1 MSQSLTQLY
10 VHLVFSTKHRKHFI
24 NEKIAS
30 DLYSYIGGTLSLLG
44 CQPLKIGGMEE
55 HIHIL
60 CCLSKN
66 ITIIKLLQ
74 EIKQSSS
81 KWLKTK
87 SDEFRNFY
95 WQDGYGAF
103 TVSPANVANLIAY
116 IGNQRDHH
124 HKKSFKE
131 EYIEFL
137 EGNDIQYDLRYVWD

>member
-1 MSQSLTQLY
+1 MPQSLTQLY
-10 VHLVFSTKHRKHFI
+10 VHLVFSTKNRTYFI
-24 NEKIAS
+24 NEKIAN
-30 DLYSYIGGTLSLLG
+30 DLYSYIGGTLNKLG
-44 CQPLKIGGMEE
+44 CQPLKIGGVED

-87 SDEFRNFY
+87 ADELRNFY

-103 TVSPANVANLIAY
+103 TVSPANVENLISY
-116 IGNQRDHH
+116 IGSQREHH
-124 HKKSFKE
+124 LKKSFKE

-137 EGNDIQYDLRYVWD
+137 EGNDIQYDLRYV